1 MSVFLYRRGLVVRCR
16 RRASLLLVL
25 VSFRSAVER
34 AAARVS
40 QDDVFTLLS
49 DDILHSAILPLLPA
63 KTLVLLSMT
72 CGRARAVVDSAPI
85 ELCLW

>member
-1 MSVFLYRRGLVVRCR
+1 
-16 RRASLLLVL
+16 
-25 VSFRSAVER
+25 
-34 AAARVS
+34 
-40 QDDVFTLLS
+40 VFTLLS